1 LRQSGP
7 YFENSNVD
15 DRRFQHVPAS
25 LPHPCRLRPYFA
37 ASVDS
42 AAERGF
48 IDDLPA
54 VLDSLLNS
62 TPFYS
67 GKEVSKVVADMK
79 RRDLERK
86 LWASVRLL

>member
-1 LRQSGP
+1 MVSETISRLRSLRQSGP

-15 DRRFQHVPAS
+15 DRRFQHVAVS
-25 LPHPCRLRPYFA
+25 LPHPRRLRPYLA

-67 GKEVSKVVADMK
+67 S
-79 RRDLERK
+79 RR
-86 LWASVRLL
+86 SSPI